1 MVNSQDNTVL
11 QAGAS
16 KGELSPDSLA
26 PNNYLTIMWKG
37 LGDTKSRVTTL
48 KIDIDKYKT
57 MNSFLEA
64 NVNTVKTSGLYK
76 IINNKYLNLG
86 SVAKYFAQSAFD
98 SYGARQ
104 AVTGLINI
112 LEDGKIQEDN
122 VLNAFLYYS
131 GDLLKGV
138 AKDFGIND
146 INPLIQQL
154 AGQSV
159 LSSFSPFKF
168 LESFCRETK
177 DWTDKAET
185 SLNQKGKWL
194 NYSGDIITNTY
205 DGLLLGITES
215 DTHSIEIDIPR
226 KRTESGYNYTS
237 HVIVNPFKKDL
248 KLRLTNKVINYNQ
261 NNSELTYLDAI
272 EEIKNIEEV
281 RTTIENIVESK
292 TRFDIYLKLSDRQYK
307 CYTNLMFSSLA
318 FDKTSSTGLSYDFN
332 CTIEPVYEYIPKTYI
347 FTPSASNTKVKSN
360 SSTSS
365 NKSRTSNGKS
375 QTVQKPIN
383 TSQRISQAL
392 SRETNEAI
400 IARCRTIGV
409 SPTKY
414 GLITR
419 GMQEAFLQDVYT
431 RSLKDKMIKKFVLG
445 DPLRK
450 AEKHYVQRIIQSI
463 ARGTALKYGKSYY
476 GTSAYKAPPARY

>member
-1 MVNSQDNTVL
+1 MADNQDNTVL

-64 NVNTVKTSGLYK
+64 NVNTTKTSGLYK

-168 LESFCRETK
+168 LEGFCRETK

-248 KLRLTNKVINYNQ
+248 KLRLTNKAINYNL
-261 NNSELTYLDAI
+261 NNSDMTYLSAI
-272 EEIKNIEEV
+272 EEVKNIEEV

-307 CYTNLMFSSLA
+307 CYTDLMFSSLA

-332 CTIEPVYEYIPKTYI
+332 CTIEPVYEYIPKTYV
-347 FTPSASNTKVKSN
+347 FTPPASSTKVKGN
-360 SSTSS
+360 GSTAG
-365 NKSRTSNGKS
+365 NKSRTSRGKS
-375 QTVQKPIN
+375 NSVSKPIQKPTPSN
-383 TSQRISQAL
+383 PYSKL
-392 SRETNEAI
+392 SDETI
-400 IARCRTIGV
+400 YKTCKKILGMD
-409 SPTKY
+409 PTRY
-414 GLITR
+414 GLNSR
-419 GMQEAFLQDVYT
+419 GMQEQFLKRINNIGT
-431 RSLKDKMIKKFVLG
+431 KDKGFDKYVTRPFAFRGYNDQYISKIDNVLFTTKR
-445 DPLRK
+445 D
-450 AEKHYVQRIIQSI
+450 
-463 ARGTALKYGKSYY
+463 YGKA
-476 GTSAYKAPPARY
+476 TSKSKPPKRK

>member
-1 MVNSQDNTVL
+1 MADNQDNTVL

-64 NVNTVKTSGLYK
+64 NVNTIKTSGLYK

-98 SYGARQ
+98 LYGARQ

-194 NYSGDIITNTY
+194 NYSGDIIANTY

-248 KLRLTNKVINYNQ
+248 KLRLTNKAINYNL
-261 NNSELTYLDAI
+261 NNSDMTYLSTI
-272 EEIKNIEEV
+272 EEVKNIEDV

-307 CYTNLMFSSLA
+307 CYTDLMFSSLA

-347 FTPSASNTKVKSN
+347 FTPPTSSTRVKNN

-365 NKSRTSNGKS
+365 NKSRTSRGKS
-375 QTVQKPIN
+375 HSVSKPIQKPTPSN
-383 TSQRISQAL
+383 PYSKL
-392 SRETNEAI
+392 SDETIYQTCAKVLHQDPSK
-400 IARCRTIGV
+400 A
-409 SPTKY
+409 
-414 GLITR
+414 GLNSR
-419 GMQEAFLQDVYT
+419 GMQESFLN
-431 RSLKDKMIKKFVLG
+431 RINKISARNKSFDKYATSSFRFYDAG
-445 DPLRK
+445 
-450 AEKHYVQRIIQSI
+450 HQSKI
-463 ARGTALKYGKSYY
+463 ENALYDTKRNYGKA
-476 GTSAYKAPPARY
+476 TSKSKPPKRK

>member
-1 MVNSQDNTVL
+1 MADNQDNTVL
-11 QAGAS
+11 QAGVS
-16 KGELSPDSLA
+16 KGKLSPDSLA

-146 INPLIQQL
+146 VNPLIQQL

-226 KRTESGYNYTS
+226 KRIESGYNYTS

-281 RTTIENIVESK
+281 RTTIEKIVESK
-292 TRFDIYLKLSDRQYK
+292 TRFDIYLRLSSRQYK
-307 CYTNLMFSSLA
+307 CYTNLMFSSLN
-318 FDKTSSTGLSYDFN
+318 FDKSSETGLSYDFN

-347 FTPSASNTKVKSN
+347 FTPPTSSTRVKSN

-365 NKSRTSNGKS
+365 NKSRTSMGKS
-375 QTVQKPIN
+375 HSVSKPIQKPTPSN
-383 TSQRISQAL
+383 PYSKL
-392 SRETNEAI
+392 SDETI
-400 IARCRTIGV
+400 YKTCKKV
-409 SPTKY
+409 L
-414 GLITR
+414 GLDPSKAGLSSR
-419 GMQEAFLQDVYT
+419 GMQESFLK
-431 RSLKDKMIKKFVLG
+431 RINNIGAKDKSFDK
-445 DPLRK
+445 
-450 AEKHYVQRIIQSI
+450 YVTSGRAI
-463 ARGTALKYGKSYY
+463 GLKSLQYKLKVYDTVQNTKRDYGKA
-476 GTSAYKAPPARY
+476 TSKSKPPKRK

>member
-1 MVNSQDNTVL
+1 MADNQDNTVL

-146 INPLIQQL
+146 VNPLIQQL
-154 AGQSV
+154 AGQSI
-159 LSSFSPFKF
+159 LSGFSPFKF

-248 KLRLTNKVINYNQ
+248 KLRLTNKAINYNL
-261 NNSELTYLDAI
+261 NNSDMTYLSAI
-272 EEIKNIEEV
+272 EEVKNIEDV

-307 CYTNLMFSSLA
+307 CYTDLMFSSLA

-347 FTPSASNTKVKSN
+347 FTPPVSSTKVKSN
-360 SSTSS
+360 NSTSS
-365 NKSRTSNGKS
+365 NRGRTSRGKS
-375 QTVQKPIN
+375 NSVSKPIQKPTPSNPYSKLSDETIYK
-383 TSQRISQAL
+383 TCAKAL
-392 SRETNEAI
+392 RQDPSKT
-400 IARCRTIGV
+400 
-409 SPTKY
+409 
-414 GLITR
+414 GLNSR
-419 GMQEAFLQDVYT
+419 GMQESFLN
-431 RSLKDKMIKKFVLG
+431 RINKISARDKSFDK
-445 DPLRK
+445 
-450 AEKHYVQRIIQSI
+450 YVTSSFRFYDAGHQSKI
-463 ARGTALKYGKSYY
+463 ENALYDTKRNYGKA
-476 GTSAYKAPPARY
+476 TSKSKPPKRK

>member
-1 MVNSQDNTVL
+1 MVDNQDNTVL

-57 MNSFLEA
+57 MNSFLES

-76 IINNKYLNLG
+76 VINNKYLNLG

-146 INPLIQQL
+146 VNPLIQQL

-168 LESFCRETK
+168 LEGFCRETK

-248 KLRLTNKVINYNQ
+248 RLRLTNKAINYNL
-261 NNSELTYLDAI
+261 NNSDMTYLSAI
-272 EEIKNIEEV
+272 EEVKNIEDV

-307 CYTNLMFSSLA
+307 CYTDLMFSSLT
-318 FDKTSSTGLSYDFN
+318 FDKSSTTGLSYDFN
-332 CTIEPVYEYIPKTYI
+332 CSIEPVYEYIPKTYI
-347 FTPSASNTKVKSN
+347 FTPPTSSTKVKSN

-365 NKSRTSNGKS
+365 NKSRTSSGKS
-375 QTVQKPIN
+375 STSNKPSNNPIPSNNKAERALFESFTNRNASNFTDTQVHKVVNDIQYKIKTDKKYASSMDLRVSHPIISKFNTTSAILNRENNKIIQNVRNTTMGKGHSN
-383 TSQRISQAL
+383 TS
-392 SRETNEAI
+392 
-400 IARCRTIGV
+400 
-409 SPTKY
+409 
-414 GLITR
+414 
-419 GMQEAFLQDVYT
+419 
-431 RSLKDKMIKKFVLG
+431 KKN
-445 DPLRK
+445 K
-450 AEKHYVQRIIQSI
+450 
-463 ARGTALKYGKSYY
+463 
-476 GTSAYKAPPARY
+476 

>member
-1 MVNSQDNTVL
+1 MADNQDNTVL

-64 NVNTVKTSGLYK
+64 NVNTTKTSGLYK

-112 LEDGKIQEDN
+112 LEDGKI
-122 VLNAFLYYS
+122 
-131 GDLLKGV
+131 
-138 AKDFGIND
+138 
-146 INPLIQQL
+146 IQQL

-168 LESFCRETK
+168 LEGFCRETK

-248 KLRLTNKVINYNQ
+248 KLRLTNKAINYNL
-261 NNSELTYLDAI
+261 NNSDMTYLSAI
-272 EEIKNIEEV
+272 EEVKNIEEV

-307 CYTNLMFSSLA
+307 CYTDLMFSSLA

-332 CTIEPVYEYIPKTYI
+332 CTIEPVYEYIPKTYV
-347 FTPSASNTKVKSN
+347 FTPPASSTKVKGN
-360 SSTSS
+360 GSTAG
-365 NKSRTSNGKS
+365 NKSRTSRGKS
-375 QTVQKPIN
+375 NSVSKPIQKPTPSN
-383 TSQRISQAL
+383 PYSKL
-392 SRETNEAI
+392 SDETI
-400 IARCRTIGV
+400 YKTCKKILGMD
-409 SPTKY
+409 PTRY
-414 GLITR
+414 GLNSR
-419 GMQEAFLQDVYT
+419 GMQEQFLKRINNIGT
-431 RSLKDKMIKKFVLG
+431 KDKGFDKYVTRPFAFRGYNDQYISKIDNVLFTTKR
-445 DPLRK
+445 D
-450 AEKHYVQRIIQSI
+450 
-463 ARGTALKYGKSYY
+463 YGKA
-476 GTSAYKAPPARY
+476 TSKSKPPKRK